1 MIEDRSSHATGEDA
15 KPRAWQFV
23 TGRLAEAS
31 LRRVLEPLATE
42 LKFEYSIAVMPITVA
57 ALMTADWIARHLE
70 VDPLARQ
77 VMIPGYSDGNL
88 SLLQSRSPVP
98 IVVGPRDL
106 HDLPAWLGG
115 RNQRHADYGEHELEI
130 LAEINHGPRWSREAL
145 LEEANK
151 LRAAGAD
158 RIDLGCDP
166 SSIWNEVGDAV
177 RALRDQGHRVSIDS
191 FAPLEVAAAVEAGAD
206 LVLSV
211 NRTNRQ
217 YAVDWGCEVVAIPDE
232 PNDLASLEETMEW
245 LERHRVPFRMDPI
258 LEPIGYGFGASL
270 LRYAEMRKRHPDMAM
285 MMGIGNLTELTDVD
299 SAGLNVLLIAL
310 CAEWKI
316 GSVLTT
322 QVIPWAR
329 SSVAECHHARQLVHH
344 AVKHRVLPKHLT
356 TQLLLLRDA
365 RVHVQGDAALDEL
378 ATAIRD
384 HNFRIFAE
392 NGQVHL
398 VSSGLHLSDSD
409 PFHLYDQLM
418 ERWSRRLDA
427 SHAFYLGYELSKA
440 VTALTLGKQ
449 YRQDE
454 ALDWGFLT
462 VAERQNRH
470 RHAGPESHRATPDG

>member
-1 MIEDRSSHATGEDA
+1 MTNDPASMADGLDV

-31 LRRVLEPLATE
+31 LRRVVEPLAEE
-42 LKFEYSIAVMPITVA
+42 LQFEYSIAVLPITVA

-70 VDPLARQ
+70 VDSQARQ
-77 VMIPGYSDGNL
+77 IMIPGYCDGDL
-88 SLLQSRSPVP
+88 SRLQSKSSVP

-106 HDLPAWLGG
+106 QDLPQFLGG
-115 RNQRHADYGEHELEI
+115 RSRRQADYGEYELEI
-130 LAEINHGPRWSREAL
+130 LAEINHGPRWQRAAL
-145 LEEANK
+145 LEEANR

-166 SSIWNEVGDAV
+166 GSVWQEVGDVV

-191 FAPLEVAAAVEAGAD
+191 FSPPEISAAVKAGAD

-211 NRTNRQ
+211 NRTNREQ
-217 YAVDWGCEVVAIPDE
+217 AADWGCEVVAIPDD
-232 PNDLASLEETMEW
+232 PSDLASLESTMEW
-245 LERHRVPFRMDPI
+245 LDRHRVAFRIDPI
-258 LEPIGYGFGASL
+258 LEPIGFGFGASL
-270 LRYAEMRKRHPDMAM
+270 LRYAEMRKRHPQAAM

-299 SAGLNVLLIAL
+299 SAGLNVLLLAL

-322 QVIPWAR
+322 QVINWAR
-329 SSVAECHHARQLVHH
+329 SSVSECHHARQLVHY
-344 AVKHRVLPKHLT
+344 AVKHHVLPKHLT

-365 RVHVQGDAALDEL
+365 RVHVQGDQALDEL

-392 NGQVHL
+392 NRQIHL
-398 VSSGLHLSDSD
+398 VTAGLHLSDSD
-409 PFHLYDQLM
+409 PFRLYDRLV
-418 ERWSRRLDA
+418 ETWSRTLDA

-440 VTALTLGKQ
+440 VTALTLSKQ

-470 RHAGPESHRATPDG
+470 RHAGPESHRASPDG